1 VNLFRNAIVII
12 LVHENGFDYFDF
24 AHNVIGK
31 GLSLVSLI
39 ILVLVAFIQ
48 VPELYED
55 INGLFELPW
64 RKGPKHDYMKFVG
77 RLYGEKAG
85 KE

>member
-1 VNLFRNAIVII
+1 MS
-12 LVHENGFDYFDF
+12 F
-24 AHNVIGK
+24 AA
-31 GLSLVSLI
+31 LI

-77 RLYGEKAG
+77 RLYGDKG
-85 KE
+85 RKE